1 MDKTNEIQRGKS
13 STGKMLTFGAP
24 RFGTSVVLGIEGVA
38 LLTLYFVAYGLDPWR
53 TTFAQAMGYLA
64 IAAAQFL
71 LGWISD
77 GKFTR
82 LGRRKPFIIIFA
94 PLLGISFIFL
104 LLPGLVL
111 PDLNDKNALFIWL
124 LVWDVL
130 FRISYAVTTPY
141 QAWMAEQFEVGDRPK
156 VSQIQNYFN
165 WIGNGLMAILTLI
178 VFTAVFDKI
187 AADVNTIPIEF
198 LLIIVVFGVVV
209 ILLFYIIAFMMPT
222 EPKYEIETSLIKNL
236 KIIVKNKNYMI
247 VVFMQG
253 IAGLGLS
260 MMTAVMLTY
269 TEVVLNLGFME
280 YLIVAIL
287 LLVGIF
293 VFLYVWRTMIQKKGK
308 KPVILYVFLFGI
320 IFLPITLLGLIPT
333 DISLII
339 GIFFILIVALVLGGW
354 FLFPYIMYA
363 DLAEDDEKSTGDLK
377 AGIYVGFPSIIL
389 NIFQAFGL
397 LILGVIL
404 SLPDITVGTQTFTM
418 GLVLWGPLCSI
429 IFIVT
434 YLYIRK
440 FVTLDFDWE
449 KTE

>member
-13 STGKMLTFGAP
+13 STGKMIAFGSP
-24 RFGTSVVLGIEGVA
+24 RFGSSVVLGIEGWA
-38 LLTLYFVAYGLDPWR
+38 LLTLYFVAYGLDPFR
-53 TTFAQAMGYLA
+53 ATFAQAMGYLA

-77 GKFTR
+77 GKYTR
-82 LGRRKPFIIIFA
+82 WGRRKPYIIIFA

-111 PDLNDKNALFIWL
+111 PDLNDKNSLFLWL

-156 VSQIQNYFN
+156 VSQIQNYCN
-165 WIGNGLMAILTLI
+165 WIGNGLMSILTML
-178 VFTAVFDKI
+178 VFTGVFDKI
-187 AADVNTIPIEF
+187 AVDVNTIPMEF
-198 LLIIVVFGVVV
+198 LLITVVFGVMV
-209 ILLFYIIAFMMPT
+209 ILLFYIVAFFMPT
-222 EPKYEIETSLIKNL
+222 EPKYEIKTNLIENL
-236 KIIVKNKNYMI
+236 KVIVKNKNYML
-247 VVFMQG
+247 VVLMQG

-260 MMTAVMLTY
+260 MMTSVMLTY

-293 VFLYVWRTMIQKKGK
+293 LFLFIWRTLIQKKGK
-308 KPVILYVFLFGI
+308 KSTILYIFLFGFI
-320 IFLPITLLGLIPT
+320 SLPITLTGLIPM

-339 GIFFILIVALVLGGW
+339 GIIFILIVAFVLGGW

-363 DLAEDDEKSTGDLK
+363 DLAEDDERSTGDLK

-404 SLPDITVGTQTFTM
+404 SLPNITVDGVTFTI
-418 GLVLWGPLCSI
+418 GLVLWGPLCSV
-429 IFIVT
+429 IFIIT

-440 FVTLDFDWE
+440 FVILDFDWE
-449 KTE
+449 KK